1 MNETKDIDFLSAVDA
16 ELLIKSATDLRHKVL
31 ILLMLD
37 AGLRVS
43 EAISLRFGDFDFKK
57 KLLNVHSLK
66 KRTSRNTRQIPLSQR
81 LFLSLA
87 DYYKEF
93 ESVNTETFLF
103 PSPLKPNNHI
113 TRHSVTKYLL
123 RLNQKK
129 TNIQNLHPHALRH
142 SFATSLVATGSNLH
156 QIADLLGHEKLD
168 TSRIY
173 THIPQSQLQR
183 SVNKAAHRNGDRRHW
198 YDIFK
203 SKRPPVVYVP
213 NQTSSVIVG
222 RQKEFTQISEYIERN
237 TNVIL
242 LGSIGTGKRTILD
255 GIKTSKKVL
264 TFDDTT
270 SIKKSLVYMLLY
282 LYKNDK
288 EQVSQLMFGDFE
300 MDKMETKLS
309 RQSAHFL
316 CDEIKK
322 IVQPKE
328 YILKIRSIDSLTTQS
343 MKILEALK
351 DLFVI
356 ITTAVEVA
364 INKASFLWNFE
375 KVEIKNLSRLQ
386 TFELIHKL
394 SSDMDIEDYEIFRNH
409 ILQQTGGNPRAIT
422 EMVNRYRNEPE
433 LTAHSIRAI
442 THSGALK
449 EIDFSY
455 LFILGIASIAIFR
468 YMTSELDNPGYRVI
482 GGFAMIALIFARS
495 LYSRSKRRTV

>member
-1 MNETKDIDFLSAVDA
+1 MNETKDIDFLSASDA
-16 ELLIKSATDLRHKVL
+16 ELLINSATDLRHQVL
-31 ILLMLD
+31 ILIMID

-57 KLLNVHSLK
+57 KLLNVKSLK
-66 KRTSRNTRQIPLSQR
+66 KRNTHNTRQIPLSQR

-93 ESVNTETFLF
+93 DKVNTDTWLF
-103 PSPLKPNNHI
+103 PSTKDANNHI
-113 TRHSVTKYLL
+113 TRDSVNKYLQ
-123 RLNQKK
+123 RLNHRK

-156 QIADLLGHEKLD
+156 EIADLLGHERLD

-173 THIPQSQLQR
+173 AHIPNEKLQK
-183 SVNKAAHRNGDRRHW
+183 SINKAAHRNGYRKKW
-198 YDIFK
+198 YDVFK
-203 SKRPPVVYVP
+203 AKRPPIVYVP
-213 NQTSSVIVG
+213 NVSNSLIIG
-222 RQKEFTQISEYIERN
+222 RNKELQIISDYIERN

-242 LGSIGTGKRTILD
+242 LGGIGVGKRTILD
-255 GIKTSKKVL
+255 SIKTTKKVL
-264 TFDDTT
+264 VFDDTT
-270 SIKKSLVYMLLY
+270 SIKKSLIYMLLY

-288 EQVSQLMFGDFE
+288 EQVANIMFGDFDTE
-300 MDKMETKLS
+300 KMETKLS
-309 RQSAHFL
+309 RQSAHYL

-328 YILKIRSIDSLTTQS
+328 FILKIRSIDNLTTGS
-343 MKILEALK
+343 MRILEALK

-356 ITTAVEVA
+356 VTTAVEVA

-375 KVEIKNLSRLQ
+375 KVEVKNLSRVQ
-386 TFELIHKL
+386 AFEMIHKL
-394 SSDMDIEDYEIFRNH
+394 SSDMQIDDYEIFKNH
-409 ILQQTGGNPRAIT
+409 ILQQTDGNPRAIS
-422 EMVNRYRNEPE
+422 EMINRYRNEPV
-433 LTAHSIRAI
+433 LDAYSIRAI
-442 THSGALK
+442 THGGALR

-455 LFILGIASIAIFR
+455 LVVLGIASIAIFR

-482 GGFAMIALIFARS
+482 GGFAMILLIFARS